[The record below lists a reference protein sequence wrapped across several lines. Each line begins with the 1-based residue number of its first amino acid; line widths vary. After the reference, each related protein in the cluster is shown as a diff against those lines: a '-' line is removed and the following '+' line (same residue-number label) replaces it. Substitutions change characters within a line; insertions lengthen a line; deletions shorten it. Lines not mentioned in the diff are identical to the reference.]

1 MKALVPKMTSQLRT
15 PATVFVAAW
24 LLLGCLPL
32 SAIAEEAAA
41 TKSEPSA
48 TVAEK
53 GGQPEAKTKE
63 AVKDRS
69 QSKEE
74 YWLGIFC
81 GPIPEPVRAQLSI
94 PEDQGLLVHMVTKDS
109 PADKAGIRQY
119 DILLEAAGKVLKSP
133 EDLIAVVNEH
143 KDRTF
148 QITVLRK
155 GKTESVSVS
164 GERRPV
170 KGLESA
176 PPFPGPFASPKDW
189 ENWFEWFRKQL
200 PDRPPLTFRF
210 YRPGIV
216 LPPGDPGELP
226 KDLTIIITK
235 QGSEP
240 AKVVVRR
247 GEKTWEVTEKELDK
261 LPKDIRPHVERM
273 LQGGRGKP
281 GGIFELTPFAQPKDI
296 EKEILKPFRPWSAA
310 EAERLDK
317 LEKQMEE
324 LKQRVDEL
332 SKKKGPGST

>member
-1 MKALVPKMTSQLRT
+1 MKPLLLKAKSHSRT
-15 PATVFVAAW
+15 AATISVVAW
-24 LLLGCLPL
+24 LTFAGLPL
-32 SAIAEEAAA
+32 SAVAEEAAPD
-41 TKSEPSA
+41 KSQPSA
-48 TVAEK
+48 ATVEK
-53 GGQPEAKTKE
+53 GKAFETKAQE
-63 AVKDRS
+63 IPKIRS
-69 QSKEE
+69 QEE

-143 KDRTF
+143 KDQTF
-148 QITVLRK
+148 QITILRK
-155 GKTESVSVS
+155 GKTESVNVS

-170 KGLESA
+170 IKGLESA
-176 PPFPGPFASPKDW
+176 PPFPGPFASSQDW

-200 PDRPPLTFRF
+200 PNRPPLTFRF
-210 YRPGIV
+210 YRPGVV
-216 LPPGDPGELP
+216 LPPGDAAELP
-226 KDLTIIITK
+226 KDLTIVITK

-240 AKVVVRR
+240 AKIVVRR

-273 LQGGRGKP
+273 LQGGQGKP
-281 GGIFELTPFAQPKDI
+281 RGIFELTPFPQPKDLQ
-296 EKEILKPFRPWSAA
+296 KEILKSFRPWSAA

-332 SKKKGPGST
+332 SKKKATGST